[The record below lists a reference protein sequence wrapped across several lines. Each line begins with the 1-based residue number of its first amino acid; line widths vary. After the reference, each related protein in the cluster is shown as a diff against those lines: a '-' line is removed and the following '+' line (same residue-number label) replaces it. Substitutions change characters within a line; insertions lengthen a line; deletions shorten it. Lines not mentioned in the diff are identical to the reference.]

1 MLIIFIYLGVFTIN
15 LYSKNFQNIL
25 ECTQNSDCTGMSDTC
40 KDGQCQCG
48 ANPGV
53 CRHTSSLFP
62 TMCINGDCVKK
73 PGNEN
78 DTELFDKYVKE
89 GNEPKFRQHVF

>member
-1 MLIIFIYLGVFTIN
+1 
-15 LYSKNFQNIL
+15 
-25 ECTQNSDCTGMSDTC
+25 MSDTC

-89 GNEPKFRQHVF
+89 GNEPKFRQHFGSNC